1 MIDAP
6 PLIRLES
13 VSKRFPLADRHDTF
27 QAVDDVSLAIG
38 AGERFGIIGTSGA
51 GKSTLLRLINLLER
65 PDAGR
70 VEVGGRDLTRLSR
83 TGLRTARR
91 GIGMIFQQ
99 FNLLQNAT
107 VFDNVAFPLT
117 LQRPKSSS
125 ADIHARVEA
134 CLGEVGLTGKR
145 ESYPAQLSGGQ
156 KQRVAIARALA
167 TRPAVMLCD
176 EPTSALDSETTR
188 SVLEILADIN
198 RRLDV
203 TLVIV
208 THELSVARALCERVA
223 VMAEGRI
230 VETLAMDRD
239 GDRLET
245 AIARANHGAAPA
257 EAPLATPARPRV
269 VEASDAV
276 LFPTPARRRV
286 GGLPLPRKAAHV

>member
-1 MIDAP
+1 MSHTT

-13 VSKRFPLADRHDTF
+13 VSKRFARPDSRDTF
-27 QAVDDVSLAIG
+27 TAVDDVSLQIG
-38 AGERFGIIGTSGA
+38 AGERFGIIGSSGA
-51 GKSTLLRLINLLER
+51 GKSSLLRLINLLER

-70 VEVGGRDLTRLSR
+70 IHVAGKELTRLSR
-83 TGLRTARR
+83 AELRAARG

-117 LQRPKSSS
+117 IRRPRLSRAEIRK
-125 ADIHARVEA
+125 RVEE
-134 CLGEVGLTGKR
+134 CLNEVGLTDKLA
-145 ESYPAQLSGGQ
+145 SHPAHLSGGQ

-188 SVLEILADIN
+188 SVLAILADIN
-198 RRLDV
+198 RRHGV

-208 THELSVARALCERVA
+208 THELAVARALCERVA
-223 VMAEGRI
+223 VMAAGRI
-230 VETLAMDRD
+230 VEDIVLAEA

-245 AIARANHGAAPA
+245 AIARANRG
-257 EAPLATPARPRV
+257 EVFQQLLASPPPIASQAR
-269 VEASDAV
+269 
-276 LFPTPARRRV
+276 PTPAPERRRV
-286 GGLPLPRKAAHV
+286 GGLPMPGGTAYV